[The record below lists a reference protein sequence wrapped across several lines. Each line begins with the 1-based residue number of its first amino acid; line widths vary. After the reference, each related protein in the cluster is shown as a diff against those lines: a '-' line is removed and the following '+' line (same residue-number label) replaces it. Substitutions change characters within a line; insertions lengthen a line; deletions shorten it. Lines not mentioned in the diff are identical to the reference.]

1 MVLVG
6 LNTLRQDSSF
16 TDVRIKVE
24 EAEFPVHKCVL
35 SAFSPYFKAMFTAGE
50 SIELIMIIVILSH
63 NFVGLAET
71 VQDVVTL
78 NGVEPSMISGLI
90 DYAYTGEINITKHNV
105 QSMLS
110 AANLLGN
117 ILIMISKLV

>member
-50 SIELIMIIVILSH
+50 FIELENCYLIIQNEQPRIRTIDHSP
-63 NFVGLAET
+63 
-71 VQDVVTL
+71 TL
-78 NGVEPSMISGLI
+78 
-90 DYAYTGEINITKHNV
+90 T
-105 QSMLS
+105 
-110 AANLLGN
+110 
-117 ILIMISKLV
+117 